1 MSDEASLK
9 LGFDL
14 STLDILLDSFARS
27 GSDPSID
34 RGRFYA
40 DINRKMVASTQSI
53 ASAIWVK
60 SSSGQIR
67 PIHQIGWDKIPDDQ
81 RGLLQ
86 DLVRGA
92 LSEARTAVSKD
103 LTNLKAFTGVSTTLN
118 GLTFAYL
125 LVRPSSNSS
134 ESEIVDQIFE
144 DLTGEIAAQIE
155 TFENARAS
163 SHRVKSER
171 DLTHIAQ
178 MVQNL
183 GKAETLQQMA
193 FHLVNDLAKITDA
206 SRVTYLNNRGKV
218 LAISGVSQVSLRT
231 SVARDI
237 TRVAKSALRHGCP
250 FEWADGEVVDDA
262 QSTPRDIR
270 QIKDRLPSPTG
281 FAFTI
286 GGDGPQCGAL
296 LLEYFSDAASES
308 AADQQQ
314 LGIEQRELINET
326 IQFTSPVIQRNFRLF
341 SIPAIGGMDL
351 LFNRLMVRPVRL
363 LGWLALF
370 GLVFLLVCYGL
381 FFVQR
386 PFEIYGEGVLRPAQQ
401 QHVFSQVEGEVVQLL
416 VEEGAN
422 VKQGQTLLTIA
433 SKTLEKEL
441 IAIEGE
447 IGEARQELQNLKLA
461 DSDQATGSDIAD
473 DETQKASDIER
484 LKIRLES
491 LNAQLQFFE
500 NRKSQ
505 LTVQA
510 PISGQV
516 TTPEL
521 RQRLT
526 TRPIDRGDLLM
537 TLAEVD
543 GQWEVELKIP
553 DNLILFVTRAM
564 HEADENG
571 EENAEIQ
578 PLDVEFRL
586 ASASKKTYDGQ
597 LKSVDF
603 RSDLRSDQEESIVL
617 TEIAIDE
624 SELGDS
630 LRLGARVYGKIDCG
644 KRSNFFLLTYEIR
657 NRLRQ
662 WWF

>member
-27 GSDPSID
+27 GKDSSIE
-34 RGRFYA
+34 RGPFYA
-40 DINRKMVASTQSI
+40 DINRKMVASTHSI

-67 PIHQIGWDKIPDDQ
+67 SVHQVGWVEIPVDQ
-81 RGLLQ
+81 RKLLQ
-86 DLVRGA
+86 DLVRDL
-92 LSEARTAVSKD
+92 LSVKQPTASKD
-103 LTNLKAFTGVSTTLN
+103 LTNHKAFSGVSTTLS

-125 LVRPSSNSS
+125 LVRPSS

-144 DLTGEIAAQIE
+144 DLTGEIATQIE
-155 TFENARAS
+155 TFENARANT
-163 SHRVKSER
+163 HRVKSER

-183 GKAETLQQMA
+183 GKSDSLQQMA

-206 SRVTYLNNRGKV
+206 SRVTYVNNSGKV

-231 SVARDI
+231 SVARDLS
-237 TRVAKSALRHGCP
+237 RVAKSTIRYGSP
-250 FEWADGEVVDDA
+250 FEWTDGEVIDDG
-262 QSTPRDIR
+262 QILPRAVQQVIAD
-270 QIKDRLPSPTG
+270 LPSPSG
-281 FAFTI
+281 FAFPI
-286 GGDGPQCGAL
+286 GGEGPPCGAL
-296 LLEYFSDAASES
+296 LLEYFPDPAAGATGPMLE
-308 AADQQQ
+308 QQQ

-326 IQFTSPVIQRNFRLF
+326 IQFSSPVIERNFRLF

-351 LFNRLMVRPVRL
+351 LFNRLMVKPVRL
-363 LGWLALF
+363 LGWLCLT
-370 GLVFLLVCYGL
+370 GLIFVLACYGL
-381 FFVQR
+381 FFVER
-386 PFEIYGEGVLRPAQQ
+386 PFEIYGEGVLHPAQQ

-422 VKQGQTLLTIA
+422 VKQGQMLVTIA
-433 SKTLEKEL
+433 SKSLEKEL

-447 IGEARQELQNLKLA
+447 IGEARQELRNLTLA
-461 DSDQATGSDIAD
+461 DSDKATGSDIAD
-473 DETQKASDIER
+473 NETQKASDIER

-491 LNAQLQFFE
+491 LNAQLEVFE
-500 NRKSQ
+500 NKKSQ
-505 LTVQA
+505 LTVEA

-526 TRPIDRGDLLM
+526 TRPIDRGDLLI
-537 TLAEVD
+537 TIAEVD

-553 DNLILFVTRAM
+553 DNRISFINQAIQK
-564 HEADENG
+564 ADD
-571 EENAEIQ
+571 Q
-578 PLDVEFRL
+578 PLNVEFRL
-586 ASASKKTYDGQ
+586 ASASERTYYGQ
-597 LKSVDF
+597 LSGIDF
-603 RSDLRSDQEESIVL
+603 RSDLRSEQEESMVI

-630 LRLGARVYGKIDCG
+630 LRIGARVYGKIVCG